1 MRRSPKD
8 VAEEQGETEEQEG
21 TEDVLASMGVDLP
34 RGKKCARCCHRSC
47 TGRPLSK
54 RLERR
59 LYTVLAALS
68 LFTMGT
74 VRVCVMRARGDRRQG
89 P

>member
-1 MRRSPKD
+1 MRRSTEQ
-8 VAEEQGETEEQEG
+8 VATEEQEETG
-21 TEDVLASMGVDLP
+21 DVLASMGVELP

-59 LYTVLAALS
+59 LYTVLAALG

-74 VRVCVMRARGDRRQG
+74 VRAYVMRVGNDDRG
-89 P
+89 